1 MTGTTPLEFFPAEGT
16 RIPSGALS
24 HAVRFG
30 DLIMLSATTPFT
42 SDRDIVLNDFPAQ
55 MRQCMEN
62 LRAVL
67 TNAGSDFAHVLKL
80 EVQMLHLSD
89 FTDMNRIFAEYFE
102 PGHYP
107 ARATVVVKALV
118 VPEFLVQ
125 IHGIAVVA
133 RPAGTRDPA

>member
-1 MTGTTPLEFFPAEGT
+1 MTGTTPLDYFPTEAT
-16 RIPSGALS
+16 RMPVGALS

-42 SDRDIVLNDFPAQ
+42 PDRDIVLNDFAAQ

-67 TNAGSDFAHVLKL
+67 ADAGSDFAHVMKL
-80 EVQMLHLSD
+80 EVQMLHPSD
-89 FTDMNRIFAEYFE
+89 FTEMNRIFAEYFE

-107 ARATVVVKALV
+107 ARASIVVKALV

-133 RPAGTRDPA
+133 RPAGAREPG